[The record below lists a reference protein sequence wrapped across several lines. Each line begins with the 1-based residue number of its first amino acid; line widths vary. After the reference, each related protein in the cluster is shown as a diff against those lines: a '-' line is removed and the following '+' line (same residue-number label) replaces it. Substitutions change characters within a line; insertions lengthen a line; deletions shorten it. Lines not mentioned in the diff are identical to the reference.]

1 MKYSGHRINAL
12 RDFTKANYN
21 LGSKDMVKALINASL
36 EEQGGVKSNTHRTRL
51 PAIRLFGAFIK
62 QELGVKRLNYI
73 EQSHLFA
80 FGEYLRD
87 KFEEKGELTAS
98 SARDYLS
105 HINAVMAQA
114 RGEESLTI
122 NATRDLLFPPKSGIA
137 LKDGS
142 VAQSVH
148 NRVVQSASTE
158 VALIAR
164 LQRAWGMRF
173 REAALFNASQA
184 AKQINEHRKIEISR
198 GTKGGQTRWVPL
210 ESPTQKKVLEDV
222 AQHQAVV
229 GHDSL
234 VPKEMSF
241 KAFQS
246 MAWRE
251 TKAIDNEYCSHG
263 ERKTFAMSYYERHVG
278 AACPVR
284 SGVAHGAK
292 HYRYLSHILSI
303 SIEEAKAR
311 DKAVRLQLSKILG
324 HHRLSIT
331 NAYLG

>member
-36 EEQGGVKSNTHRTRL
+36 EEQGGVKSNTHQARL
-51 PAIRLFGAFIK
+51 PAIRLFGEFIK
-62 QELGVKRLNYI
+62 KELGVKRLNYI

-87 KFEEKGELTAS
+87 KFEAKGELTAS

-105 HINAVMAQA
+105 HINCVLAQA
-114 RGEESLTI
+114 RGDESLTI
-122 NATRDLLFPPKSGIA
+122 NATKDLLFPPKSGIA

-142 VAQSVH
+142 VAEGMH
-148 NRVVQSASTE
+148 NDIVQSSSTE

-164 LQRAWGMRF
+164 LQRTWGMRF
-173 REAALFNASQA
+173 REAALFNASKA
-184 AKQINEHRKIEISR
+184 LKQVNEHGQIEISR

-210 ESPTQKKVLEDV
+210 ENPTQKKILEDV
-222 AQHQAVV
+222 AHYQAAI

-234 VPKEMSF
+234 VPKETSF

-251 TKAIDNEYCSHG
+251 TKAVAPQYLSHG
-263 ERKTFAMSYYERHVG
+263 ERKTFATNYYERHVG

-284 SGVAHGAK
+284 SGATHGAE
-292 HYRYLSHILSI
+292 HYRYLSHTLSI
-303 SIEEAKAR
+303 TIEEAKAR

-324 HHRLSIT
+324 HHRLSIC